1 MDIKKLKVVVW
12 GLITKSFVC
21 EPKEFGLRTLRSF
34 LKIV

>member
-12 GLITKSFVC
+12 GFVC